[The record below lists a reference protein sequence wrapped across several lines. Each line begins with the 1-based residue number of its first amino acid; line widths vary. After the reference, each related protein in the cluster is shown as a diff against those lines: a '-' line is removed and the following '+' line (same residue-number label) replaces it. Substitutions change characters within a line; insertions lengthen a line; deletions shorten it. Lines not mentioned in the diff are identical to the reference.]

1 MNKSTKILICGAV
14 SLLVA
19 LFSAISARAQ
29 DDVKI
34 PDRVSYVSDY
44 ADAIRAKIE
53 TDINQTLQKVKTS
66 LGLTIDILVIPTAN
80 SVPIDQYGQNVLKAW
95 GIDKQN
101 KDEKTLLFVLALKDG
116 LYSMVKTAGL
126 ETMLTDDT
134 LQEIGKDAIIP
145 ELSQGHIE
153 SGIAKMIQHVV
164 SAYSDALRSARLGT
178 ITTTPPTTD
187 QTPKSGGGMN
197 LADWLGL
204 GFALALVVLLAWL
217 NHVF

>member
-1 MNKSTKILICGAV
+1 MTQSTKILICCAV
-14 SLLVA
+14 SLLVP
-19 LFSAISARAQ
+19 LISASRARAQ
-29 DDVKI
+29 DAPKI

-53 TDINQTLQKVKTS
+53 TDMNQTLQNVKTS
-66 LGLTIDILVIPTAN
+66 LGLTIDILVVPTAN
-80 SVPIDQYGQNVLKAW
+80 SVPIEQYGQNVLKAW

-126 ETMLTDDT
+126 EKMLTDDT

-153 SGIAKMIQHVV
+153 SGIAKMIQRVV
-164 SAYSDALRSARLGT
+164 SAYSDALRSTRMGT
-178 ITTTPPTTD
+178 IINAPPATD
-187 QTPKSGGGMN
+187 QTSKPGGGMN
-197 LADWLGL
+197 LADLLGL
-204 GFALALVVLLAWL
+204 GIAIALIVVLAWL